1 MYEIYL
7 KRFFD
12 IIISSLGLIIFLP
25 VMVIVSILIKIDLGG
40 AIIFR
45 QKRPGKNEKIFEI
58 YKFRTM
64 NDEVGDDGNLLPDNK
79 RITKLG
85 SVLRRTSLDELPQLL
100 NIIKGDMSLIGPRP
114 LTIKY
119 LDYYTDAEKKRHSVR
134 PGLSGLAQVNG
145 RNNLDWDS
153 RLQLDVKYVENI
165 TFIGDVKLIFKTI
178 KKVLKRE
185 DVIVYGTTELKALN
199 IEREYIKRV
208 GK

>member
-178 KKVLKRE
+178 KKVLKSE

>member
-100 NIIKGDMSLIGPRP
+100 NIIKGDMSVIGPRP

-178 KKVLKRE
+178 KKVLKSE

>member
-100 NIIKGDMSLIGPRP
+100 NIIKGDMSVIGPRP